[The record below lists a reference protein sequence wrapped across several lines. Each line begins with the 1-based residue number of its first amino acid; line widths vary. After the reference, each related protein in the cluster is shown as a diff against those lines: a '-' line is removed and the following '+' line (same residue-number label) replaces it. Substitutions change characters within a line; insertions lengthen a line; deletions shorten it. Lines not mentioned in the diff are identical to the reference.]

1 MKKND
6 IFTILGAG
14 VCFAAGIGAGMLIQK
29 KKDEE
34 VINSYDMALKNE
46 LVKRNMTLVSTSEGE
61 PEPVD
66 ETSETPEYDEPQTY
80 TMHDISDMMNVI
92 TSNGYSD
99 SEEIDKTDLSTP
111 RVISPDDVG
120 NCGYETGDYMIFADG
135 RISNGAYELVPKRQF
150 ELAVGPDAL
159 THFGEYE
166 EDSVYVR
173 NDKLKMDIGIFKDLR
188 KYTDVVGQK
197 PHLVDDLIN
206 EEE

>member
-6 IFTILGAG
+6 IFAILGAG
-14 VCFAAGIGAGMLIQK
+14 ICFAAGIGAGMLIQK
-29 KKDEE
+29 KRDEE

-46 LVKRNMTLVSTSEGE
+46 LAKRNMTLVSISEGE

-66 ETSETPEYDEPQTY
+66 ETSETPEYDEPQTF

-99 SEEIDKTDLSTP
+99 ADEETDSSLP
-111 RVISPDDVG
+111 GIRVISPDDVG
-120 NCGYETGDYMIFADG
+120 SCGYETGEYMIFTDG
-135 RISNGAYELVPKRQF
+135 RVSNGAYELVPKRQF

-166 EDSVYVR
+166 EDSVYIR

-188 KYTDVVGQK
+188 KYTDVVGKK
-197 PHLVDDLIN
+197 PHLVDGLIN

>member
-6 IFTILGAG
+6 IFAILGAG
-14 VCFAAGIGAGMLIQK
+14 ACFAAGIGAGMFIQK
-29 KKDEE
+29 KRDEE

-46 LVKRNMTLVSTSEGE
+46 LAKRSMTLVSTSEGG

-66 ETSETPEYDEPQTY
+66 ETSETPEYDEPEAF
-80 TMHDISDMMNVI
+80 TMHDISNMMNVI

-99 SEEIDKTDLSTP
+99 SEEIGKTDLSVP
-111 RVISPDDVG
+111 RIISPDDVG
-120 NCGYETGDYMIFADG
+120 NCGYETGEYMIFADG
-135 RISNGAYELVPKRQF
+135 RVSNGAYELVPKRQF

-197 PHLVDDLIN
+197 PHLVHDLIN